1 MFDMT
6 TFASSTFEIKW
17 SDDLTIHV
25 YPVTLSDSYKIQNI
39 GFNSNNL
46 SLEDKLI
53 EMDYLI
59 FNNNVE
65 GIKLSKEDIREK
77 FAKNSEML
85 ETINNEYTKWLEK
98 VGAKKN

>member
-46 SLEDKLI
+46 SLEEHYNL
-53 EMDYLI
+53 Y
-59 FNNNVE
+59 
-65 GIKLSKEDIREK
+65 EK
-77 FAKNSEML
+77 QG
-85 ETINNEYTKWLEK
+85 LEK
-98 VGAKKN
+98 KEIIKKIAKDRNVNKNEIYQKFIKK

>member
-17 SDDLTIHV
+17 SDELTIHV
-25 YPVTLSDSYKIQNI
+25 FPVTLSDSYKIQNI

-46 SLEDKLI
+46 SLEEKLI
-53 EMDYLI
+53 EIDYLI
-59 FNNNVE
+59 FNNNAE
-65 GIKLSKEDIREK
+65 GIQFSKDEIKEK
-77 FAKNSEML
+77 FNLKKEML
-85 ETINNEYTKWLEK
+85 ETINDEYSKWLEK

>member
-17 SDDLTIHV
+17 SDNLTIHV

-39 GFNSNNL
+39 GLNSNNL

-65 GIKLSKEDIREK
+65 EIKLSKEDIREK
-77 FAKNSEML
+77 FAKSSEML

>member
-17 SDDLTIHV
+17 SDELIIHV
-25 YPVTLSDSYKIQNI
+25 FPVTLSDSYKIQNI

-46 SLEDKLI
+46 SLEEKLI

-59 FNNNVE
+59 FNNNAE
-65 GIKLSKEDIREK
+65 GIKLSKEEIKEK
-77 FAKNSEML
+77 FNSKTEML
-85 ETINNEYTKWLEK
+85 ETINSEYSKWLEK